1 MVVIHDDVDDDD
13 DVPIS
18 PNESL
23 SSSIS
28 TPASSDLRPSAL
40 GSRQRSK
47 IKQQ

>member
-23 SSSIS
+23 PYS
-28 TPASSDLRPSAL
+28 TPPAL
-40 GSRQRSK
+40 VSK
-47 IKQQ
+47 QHSKTKQQ

>member
-1 MVVIHDDVDDDD
+1 MVVIHDDVDDDDD

-23 SSSIS
+23 PYS
-28 TPASSDLRPSAL
+28 TPPAL

-47 IKQQ
+47 TKQQ